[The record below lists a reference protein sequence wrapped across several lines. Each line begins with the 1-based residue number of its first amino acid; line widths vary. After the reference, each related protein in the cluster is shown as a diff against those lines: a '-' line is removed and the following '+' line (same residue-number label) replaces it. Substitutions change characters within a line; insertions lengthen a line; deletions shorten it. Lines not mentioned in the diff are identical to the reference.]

1 MDNKKNMNIYIFG
14 AHSRARTLKEY
25 LTHINPEIKIKA
37 FLYDNDE
44 ENPSC
49 IDDIP
54 VFDISDDTSPLNRQ
68 LNTEYPVYLGIRGI
82 NHVAVTK
89 HLKELGFKK
98 IIPVTVDLDTD
109 LRNRYLKLVFEEK
122 GIPFRKLSDYYGNAG
137 KDEHLNNIGI
147 YVASSAYDAV
157 IEKKHTYLPFEKVI
171 QVGCELTDKR
181 IDASAF
187 DNDNENI
194 SGKNT
199 QFCELTA
206 LYWIWRNAKESIVG
220 LEHYRR
226 FFVIPD
232 NLETVM
238 EQNKI
243 DVILPVPLYVAPNL
257 QENYLSRHTNKP
269 WNDMLKVLSSLYSD
283 DTLSS
288 QEYFR
293 QGLYSPCNMIIARK
307 DIFDKFCNWL
317 FPILFEIVELNGS
330 LEDRYQ
336 NRYPGFLSE
345 RLMSYYFDKHKNEY
359 NIVYADKTFLS

>member
-25 LTHINPEIKIKA
+25 LIHINPETRIHA

-44 ENPSC
+44 ENPTC

-54 VFDISDDTSPLNRQ
+54 VFDISDDISSLNRQ

-82 NHVAVTK
+82 NHATVTK
-89 HLKELGFKK
+89 HLIELGFKK
-98 IIPVTVDLDTD
+98 IIPVTVDLDMD

-122 GIPFRKLSDYYGNAG
+122 GIPYRKLSDYAWDID
-137 KDEHLNNIGI
+137 KDNHLGNIGI
-147 YVASSAYDAV
+147 YVASSAFDAV
-157 IEKKHTYLPFEKVI
+157 LEKKHTYLPFEKVI
-171 QVGCELTDKR
+171 QVGCALTDKR
-181 IDASAF
+181 IDASVF
-187 DNDNENI
+187 DNENENI
-194 SGKNT
+194 SGRNI

-226 FFVIPD
+226 FFLIPD
-232 NLETVM
+232 NFETVIN
-238 EQNKI
+238 QNKI

-257 QENYLSRHTNKP
+257 QENYLSRHANKP
-269 WNDMLKVLSSLYSD
+269 WNDMLKVLSSLYPD

-288 QEYFR
+288 QEYFK

-307 DIFDKFCNWL
+307 DVFDKFCNWL
-317 FPILFEIVELNGS
+317 FPMLFEIVRLNGT

-345 RLMSYYFDKHKNEY
+345 RLMSYYFDKHKDEY
-359 NIVYADKTFLS
+359 NIVYVDKTFLS

>member
-1 MDNKKNMNIYIFG
+1 MDNIYVFG

-25 LTHINPEIKIKA
+25 LTHINPETRIHA
-37 FLYDNDE
+37 FLYNNDE
-44 ENPSC
+44 ENPSY

-54 VFDISDDTSPLNRQ
+54 VYDISDDTSPLNRQ
-68 LNTEYPVYLGIRGI
+68 LNTEYLVYLGIRGI
-82 NHVAVTK
+82 NHAVVTN

-98 IIPVTVDLDTD
+98 IIPVTVDLDMD
-109 LRNRYLKLVFEEK
+109 LRNRYLKSVFEEK
-122 GIPFRKLSDYYGNAG
+122 GIPFRKLSDYYVNTG
-137 KDEHLNNIGI
+137 KDNHPNNIGI
-147 YVASSAYDAV
+147 YVASSTFDTV
-157 IEKKHTYLPFEKVI
+157 LEKKHTYLPFEKVI
-171 QVGCELTDKR
+171 QVGSALTDKR
-181 IDASAF
+181 IKALVF
-187 DNDNENI
+187 DNENDNI
-194 SGKNT
+194 SDKNI

-206 LYWIWRNAKESIVG
+206 LYWIWKNAKENVVG

-226 FFVIPD
+226 FFIIP
-232 NLETVM
+232 EEIGTVM

-257 QENYLSRHTNKP
+257 EENYLSRHASKP
-269 WNDMLKVLSSLYSD
+269 WNDMLSVLANLYPAD
-283 DTLSS
+283 ILSA
-288 QEYFR
+288 QEYFQ

-307 DIFDKFCNWL
+307 DVFDKFCNWL
-317 FPILFEIVELNGS
+317 FPMLFETVKLNGS